1 MGSRKLSKYRDK
13 RDFTRTAEPSGAVDV
28 APAEYPR
35 FVIQKHAA
43 RRLHYDLR
51 LELDGVFKSWAVTR
65 GPSLDPAEKRLAV
78 EVEDHPLAYGDFEGT
93 IPGGQYGGGT
103 VQLWDRGFW
112 APEGNKS
119 AQEAFAAGDLKF
131 ALEGDRLHGSWVLV
145 RMKGD
150 RFRGNRTN
158 WLLIKHR
165 DEYARPGDH
174 DALLAEDR
182 SVASGRAMAQI
193 AAGKGRAPTPFMLAK
208 GKGASADAVWNSNR
222 EDELP
227 ARRRI
232 GGRARRAGDVDEC
245 RARTQRRQGTRTA
258 PCRISSSL
266 NSRCSSSGRPR
277 TRGGR
282 TKSNSTVTVC
292 NCACRTG
299 TRC

>member
-1 MGSRKLSKYRDK
+1 MAASRKLSRYRAK
-13 RDFTRTAEPSGAVDV
+13 RDFARSAEPSGTQ
-28 APAEYPR
+28 PIPRAEYPR

-65 GPSLDPAEKRLAV
+65 GPSLDPADKRLAV

-112 APEGNKS
+112 VPEGNKS
-119 AQEAFAAGDLKF
+119 AEEMLAAGDLKF
-131 ALEGDRLHGSWVLV
+131 VLEGERLHGSWVLV

-165 DEYARPGDH
+165 DEFARPGDH
-174 DALLAEDR
+174 DALLDEDR

-193 AAGKGRAPTPFMLAK
+193 AAGKG
-208 GKGASADAVWNSNR
+208 
-222 EDELP
+222 
-227 ARRRI
+227 
-232 GGRARRAGDVDEC
+232 
-245 RARTQRRQGTRTA
+245 
-258 PCRISSSL
+258 
-266 NSRCSSSGRPR
+266 
-277 TRGGR
+277 
-282 TKSNSTVTVC
+282 
-292 NCACRTG
+292 
-299 TRC
+299 